1 MDVQYQVLAGDPGI
15 VETKGKEY
23 QEIAEAISRSVRTL
37 DDIVDQVDQKSLA
50 MDATR
55 DLAGDVASDIRKVT
69 ERYRETGDALVAYA
83 SELRRTKDAS
93 TAPAQAI
100 ATLEGDLATWQS
112 RVSSRQDAYDSAVAA
127 GEETDIEYRRKR
139 LHTAEDQVTLIEGQ
153 LETQR
158 RLWETARDEK
168 AVAATTAINA
178 IIAVTEGDKAD
189 GVNDSF
195 WDKVGAVASV
205 AWDVLKVICDV
216 AAILSIFLAWVPGLG
231 QVLLVLAAIGAIMAI
246 VDAAIKFAKGE
257 GSFGDLL
264 LAVVVGV
271 LSLYGGKLIGMAAQ
285 RLRTTMT
292 LSLRGP
298 LGGSLINATG
308 RGATLSRVQT
318 AFPSYGQ
325 GFLGALKSP
334 FVRSPADMARML
346 RFQQGE
352 AFSSV
357 LKSALSQG
365 NPFKL
370 KNLFKWD
377 EDVAD
382 IYHLTTNF
390 AEYFDAA
397 VHNKA
402 NLLVMAEFGFS
413 TYEMIRSGVSISDA
427 ITGGDALGGIGTGS
441 GHLAGPVPAIVGGG
455 ARLANDLL
463 KLDAPGTD

>member
-1 MDVQYQVLAGDPGI
+1 MDVQYQVLAGDPTI
-15 VETKGKEY
+15 VDSKGKEY
-23 QEIAEAISRSVRTL
+23 QAIAQAIGRSVRTL
-37 DDIVDQVDQKSLA
+37 DDIVEQVDQKSLA

-83 SELRRTKDAS
+83 SELSRTKDAS
-93 TAPAQAI
+93 TAPAESI

-112 RVSSRQDAYDSAVAA
+112 RVRSRQSAYDTAVSS
-127 GEETDIEYRRKR
+127 GEETDIEYTRKR
-139 LHTAEDQVTLIEGQ
+139 LHTAEDQVTLIGGQ

-178 IIAVTEGDKAD
+178 IIAVTEGEKAE

-195 WDKVGAVASV
+195 WDKVGAVAGV
-205 AWDVLKVICDV
+205 VWDVLKIVCDI

-285 RLRTTMT
+285 RLRTTMA
-292 LSLRGP
+292 LSMRGP
-298 LGGSLINATG
+298 LAGARIAPTARAGSLAN
-308 RGATLSRVQT
+308 VHK

-334 FVRSPADMARML
+334 FVRSSTDMARML

-352 AFSSV
+352 AFGSV

-370 KNLFKWD
+370 KNLFKFD
-377 EDVAD
+377 EDVAEV
-382 IYHLTTNF
+382 YHLTTNF

-397 VHNKA
+397 IHNKA
-402 NLLVMAEFGFS
+402 NLLVILESGFS
-413 TYEMIRSGVSISDA
+413 MYELGRSGVSIHDA
-427 ITGGDALGGIGTGS
+427 IQGGDVLGGIGTGS
-441 GHLAGPVPAIVGGG
+441 GHLAGPIPSLVGGG
-455 ARLANDLL
+455 ARLL
-463 KLDAPGTD
+463 KDAINFDPPGTG